1 MKKILKRKN
10 MKFGLCIVLSFMIG
24 MAVQS
29 FADTSNS
36 GSALVKTGFL
46 SNLQELK
53 NVSDTMDIVNVY
65 YDGKTTKKEQE
76 IGALKGILNS
86 LNDPYSEFIEQDEWD
101 QMEDSMKG
109 EYAGVGMI
117 VSKADGFIEV
127 VSPFEGSP
135 AAKAGLQPADKIVAI
150 EGKSTSNMGVFDA
163 VKLLK
168 GKMGTTVTLQ
178 IYRKGV
184 SKPFDVTLTRETIVL
199 EHVTSK
205 MLANH
210 IGYIR
215 VSQFSSG
222 ITAQVQTA
230 LKNLQAQGMQGLI
243 LDLRND
249 PGGDLTEAVMLPTLF
264 LNKGSEIVSVKS
276 KLDMPIINTQ
286 GGPLKNKN
294 IQVVESQVD
303 GLYKEAAIDQNT
315 PLYKGPMVVL
325 INGGSASASEIV
337 SGALKDNKRA
347 ELIGEK
353 TYGKALVQQVI
364 PFKDLG
370 VIKLTIAKYYTPN
383 GDFINKVGISPTIA
397 IKQPNGFNEGVLLN
411 KLVTSTSGSSTTG
424 AGSTGKSTTP
434 TKKSSSSTTKASV
447 SNSKNTKATAT
458 KVVPPQD
465 LQLSKAESV
474 LLGEIKKAS

>member
-1 MKKILKRKN
+1 MKRVCVKKN
-10 MKFGLCIVLSFMIG
+10 LLFALIVVMAFMIG

-29 FADTSNS
+29 FADGSSS
-36 GSALVKTGFL
+36 GSSTIKTGFL

-53 NVSDTMDIVNVY
+53 NISDTMDIVNVY

-86 LNDPYSEFIEQDEWD
+86 LNDPYSEFIVQDEWD
-101 QMEDSMKG
+101 QMEESMKG

-117 VSKADGFIEV
+117 VSKEDGFIEV

-135 AAKAGLQPADKIVAI
+135 AAKAGLLPGDKIISI
-150 EGKSTSNMGVFDA
+150 EGKSTSSMGVFDA

-168 GKMGTTVTLQ
+168 GNVGTTVTLQ
-178 IYRKGV
+178 VYRKGV
-184 SKPFDVTLTRETIVL
+184 SKPFKVTLTRENIIL
-199 EHVTSK
+199 EHVSSK
-205 MLANH
+205 MLSNH

-222 ITAQVQTA
+222 ITDQVRTA
-230 LKNLQAQGMQGLI
+230 ILSLKKQGMQGLV

-264 LNKGSEIVSVKS
+264 LDKGDEIVSVKS
-276 KLDMPIINTQ
+276 KLDGPIINPSV
-286 GGPLKNKN
+286 GPLKNQN
-294 IQVVESQVD
+294 IEVKESQEN
-303 GLYKEAAIDQNT
+303 GLYQEAAITENT
-315 PLYKGPMVVL
+315 PLYTGPMVVL

-337 SGALKDNKRA
+337 SGALKDNQRA

-353 TYGKALVQQVI
+353 SYGKALVQQVI

-383 GDFINKVGISPTIA
+383 GDFINKVGIKPNLVIA
-397 IKQPNGFNEGVLLN
+397 QPKGFNEGILLN
-411 KLVTSTSGSSTTG
+411 KMVSSSGSATTPNKTASSSKGTNSKTGSKKVTSKVSSTT
-424 AGSTGKSTTP
+424 SDIQLE
-434 TKKSSSSTTKASV
+434 KA
-447 SNSKNTKATAT
+447 
-458 KVVPPQD
+458 Q
-465 LQLSKAESV
+465 SV
-474 LLGEIKKAS
+474 LLGEINKKS